1 MAQQEKRT
9 AVFKPEV
16 FEVPSLEQA
25 KSIIVT
31 GERGITTDEHWQK
44 ETPFLAGDVVERLK
58 IGPETLVL
66 DYGCGIGRIAKELIA
81 RCGCRVMGIDASK
94 AMRELA
100 PGYVLSE
107 RFNIWSPEV
116 FAQMLDRDFHVDCAI
131 SLWVIQH
138 VLDPKQTIG
147 LIHRA
152 LRPGG
157 LFYALNQQTRC
168 VPTDLG
174 WVNDG
179 IDVWA
184 ALAETFAEQER
195 YNLPESVS
203 TAELSRM
210 SVIQVLRRTE

>member
-1 MAQQEKRT
+1 MTQEKRT

-16 FEVPSLEQA
+16 FEVASLEQA

-31 GERGITTDEHWQK
+31 AERGTTTDERWQK
-44 ETPFLAGDVVERLK
+44 ETPFLAGDIVERLN
-58 IGPETLVL
+58 IGPESLVL
-66 DYGCGIGRIAKELIA
+66 DYGCGIGRISKELIA
-81 RCGCRVMGIDASK
+81 RCGCRVIGIDASK

-107 RFNIWSPEV
+107 RFNVWSPEV
-116 FAQMLDRDFHVDCAI
+116 LEQMLDRGFHVDCAI

-138 VLDPKQTIG
+138 VLEPKTTID
-147 LIHRA
+147 LIRRA
-152 LRPGG
+152 LRSGG
-157 LFYALNQQTRC
+157 LFYALNQETRC

-184 ALAETFAEQER
+184 ALAGTFAEQQR

-203 TAELSRM
+203 TAALSRM